1 MAGVRVTAPKPTMSP
16 DPFPAYV
23 VADADLAELD
33 AERPLPAIFDADAAW
48 APVKSNDV
56 VIEQYE
62 AVHNAWSNPALG
74 SGDDGQKG
82 FVAALA
88 ESLRWDGASKL
99 QDIAGIPDRLKRG
112 FMNMYVAS
120 PLMTT

>member
-16 DPFPAYV
+16 DPFPAYE

-33 AERPLPAIFDADAAW
+33 AERPLPAIFTADGAW
-48 APVKSNDV
+48 APAKPNDDVKK
-56 VIEQYE
+56 QYE
-62 AVHNAWSNPALG
+62 AVHEAWSNPALG
-74 SGDDGQKG
+74 PGDDGQKG
-82 FVAALA
+82 FVAVLA

-99 QDIAGIPDRLKRG
+99 QDIAGIPDRLKKG